1 MSMENGSGA
10 NKEILA
16 QEKEILSEIKKEES
30 LLREEGKAIKRLER
44 NILVFI
50 ILGAVLVAG
59 AIGGG
64 IYWYITSQRIYV
76 DMAYVQAPLINLSPV
91 HGGTL
96 QDVMVNA
103 GDNVGPNTVVA
114 QVGNELV
121 KTNIAG
127 LIVTTNNQLGT
138 IINPGQ
144 TVVTMID
151 PTQLRIVGQVD
162 ENKGLSDIHVGD
174 PVVFTVDAFGSKEYR
189 GIVDEISPTSRQS
202 DVVFNISDQRPV
214 EQFDVKVRYDIN
226 AYPEL
231 KNGMSAKLWI
241 YKRS

>member
-1 MSMENGSGA
+1 MAMEHGSETNA
-10 NKEILA
+10 EVLA
-16 QEKEILSEIKKEES
+16 EEKEILSEIKKEES
-30 LLREEGKAIKRLER
+30 LVRQEGVAIKRMER
-44 NILVFI
+44 NMLVFM
-50 ILGAVLVAG
+50 ILGLVLVVG

-64 IYWYITSQRIYV
+64 IYWYIASQRIYV

-96 QDVMVNA
+96 QDVMVNT
-103 GDNVGPNTVVA
+103 GDTVAANTVVA

-127 LIVTTNNQLGT
+127 LIVNTNTQLGT
-138 IINPGQ
+138 TINPGQ

-151 PTQLRIVGQVD
+151 PTQLRVVGQVD
-162 ENKGLSDIHVGD
+162 ENKGLSTIHVGD

-189 GIVDEISPTSRQS
+189 GIVDEISPTSRKS

-214 EQFDVKVRYDIN
+214 EQFDVKVRYDVR

-241 YKRS
+241 YKSS